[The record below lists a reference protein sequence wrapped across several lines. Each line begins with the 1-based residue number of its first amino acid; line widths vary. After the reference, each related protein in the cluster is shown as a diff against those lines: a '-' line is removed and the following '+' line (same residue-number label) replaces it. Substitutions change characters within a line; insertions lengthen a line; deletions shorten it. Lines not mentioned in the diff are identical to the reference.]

1 MFVYKVVVWVKKGLK
16 HAYVIYEWS
25 LRSILVYL
33 GVAMTKKCNSCP
45 KWWEMSL
52 LKLLPLY
59 WNKYNSNSMTY
70 AWAVMYSSTKLISTC
85 YLCTSFDRIVKPQI
99 IDFVALQTPRIKKDT
114 WPGQDWSNCLWVKN
128 GDNVVTVCLKVNNQ
142 PILNFW
148 NVSYAQCSL
157 ISIQFLKSISYP

>member
-1 MFVYKVVVWVKKGLK
+1 MFAYKMVVWVKKGLK
-16 HAYVIYEWS
+16 HAYVIYEW
-25 LRSILVYL
+25 SILVYL

-85 YLCTSFDRIVKPQI
+85 YLPMYQFWHNSLASNYRFCCPSDTKNQKRYV
-99 IDFVALQTPRIKKDT
+99 T
-114 WPGQDWSNCLWVKN
+114 WPGLVKLPL
-128 GDNVVTVCLKVNNQ
+128 GEKR
-142 PILNFW
+142 W
-148 NVSYAQCSL
+148 
-157 ISIQFLKSISYP
+157 